1 MCNIANYLKLYKKLN
16 EKAQPWQRRKE
27 GSKKQPVTICNG
39 FVSLYGGYGRLP
51 LKRSLRMMV
60 GRPRTFAVVVTR
72 RVTRT
77 VSEMPRSRGPFG
89 NTATITRQ
97 SHTDMRTIIQTIS
110 PCLCLVSCLKRIA
123 SWRLRE
129 LSDYGAT
136 ACVLAAPG
144 VARAGRPLLVVD

>member
-51 LKRSLRMMV
+51 LKRSLRMMD
-60 GRPRTFAVVVTR
+60 GNTRMFAVVTR

-77 VSEMPRSRGPFG
+77 VSEMPRPQGPFRKPRG
-89 NTATITRQ
+89 TLFALNLQVETEYVHYDSLKNGIEILRFNE
-97 SHTDMRTIIQTIS
+97 IVV
-110 PCLCLVSCLKRIA
+110 LSCDK
-123 SWRLRE
+123 
-129 LSDYGAT
+129 
-136 ACVLAAPG
+136 
-144 VARAGRPLLVVD
+144 